1 MSQFL
6 KLTKRII
13 NINHIKH
20 IYIDTSKYYIYS
32 TTSPFSGF
40 FIAGSGVVSTNNNES
55 LTICQEK
62 DPEDYKTITNWIN
75 QIKTIN

>member
-13 NINHIKH
+13 NINHIER
-20 IYIDTSKYYIYS
+20 IYIDTSKYYIYPANPS
-32 TTSPFSGF
+32 FSGF
-40 FIAGSGVVSTNNNES
+40 LFGASGVISSNNHENI
-55 LTICQEK
+55 TICQEK

-75 QIKTIN
+75 QIKPIN